1 MNSEQS
7 VPLSIW
13 ICNNTDTIIAG
24 ATAIISCISAIIAW
38 LTYKNT
44 SSIKTIV
51 NNTIIQESFVADRK
65 ELEKLLN
72 KCLKIVQDGTVRP
85 ANSAEFNTMMSRILS
100 SMDRYLSLGKESRDQ
115 STFAST
121 RSELETLLSERS
133 VENIGADIAKNAGY
147 YGRLIG
153 NLDDLLKNGRP
164 ENV

>member
-1 MNSEQS
+1 

-13 ICNNTDTIIAG
+13 ICNNADTLIAG
-24 ATAIISCISAIIAW
+24 ISAVISSVSAIIAW

-51 NNTIIQESFVADRK
+51 SNTIIQEAFVADRK

-72 KCLKIVQDGTVRP
+72 KCLKIVQDGNVRP
-85 ANSAEFNTMMSRILS
+85 ANSAEFNTMMARILS
-100 SMDRYLSLGKESRDQ
+100 SMDRYLSLGKKSKDQ
-115 STFAST
+115 SAFLST
-121 RSELETLLSERS
+121 KNDLESLLSETTVKNS
-133 VENIGADIAKNAGY
+133 AADIAKYSGY

-153 NLDDLLKNGRP
+153 NLIDLLKNGRP